1 MISSLAP
8 NIIDAILREAKKYN
22 VEPKVEVSDKIKLTL
37 SPEDVEKLL
46 LSGVP
51 EQYRNLVKVKAEGG
65 VVIEL
70 RLM

>member
-8 NIIDAILREAKKYN
+8 NLIDAILKEAKKYN
-22 VEPKVEVSDKIKLTL
+22 VEPKVEVTDRIRMTL
-37 SPEDVEKLL
+37 SPEDIEKLL

-51 EQYRNLVKVKAEGG
+51 EQYRNLVSVKAQGG